1 MSVRFTYNFLE
12 RTMQLDGIPC
22 PHTYCDGFCD
32 LFDLLAFGLR
42 LSELERTY
50 DEYENYNPLTG
61 GEL

>member
-1 MSVRFTYNFLE
+1 
-12 RTMQLDGIPC
+12 MQLDGIPC